1 MVKFSESYHKFIA
14 TSLRMLDKSITY
26 GLYQKS
32 SKVLSFLVIIGG
44 IFSYLPECGQNTCIT
59 KCIETIRVVT
69 KYTRMYYREPHLLL
83 RDILHG
89 KLQPKIFI
97 NKMNVSTQREK
108 ATPEEKETIISLSF
122 YRYIRENIKV
132 VVNITCLKGR

>member
-1 MVKFSESYHKFIA
+1 
-14 TSLRMLDKSITY
+14 
-26 GLYQKS
+26 
-32 SKVLSFLVIIGG
+32 
-44 IFSYLPECGQNTCIT
+44 
-59 KCIETIRVVT
+59 
-69 KYTRMYYREPHLLL
+69 MYYREPHLLL

-89 KLQPKIFI
+89 KLQPEIFI

-122 YRYIRENIKV
+122 YKYIRENIKV

>member
-1 MVKFSESYHKFIA
+1 
-14 TSLRMLDKSITY
+14 
-26 GLYQKS
+26 
-32 SKVLSFLVIIGG
+32 
-44 IFSYLPECGQNTCIT
+44 
-59 KCIETIRVVT
+59 
-69 KYTRMYYREPHLLL
+69 MYYREPHLLL

-122 YRYIRENIKV
+122 YKYIRENIEAV
-132 VVNITCLKGR
+132 GNITCLKGR

>member
-1 MVKFSESYHKFIA
+1 
-14 TSLRMLDKSITY
+14 
-26 GLYQKS
+26 
-32 SKVLSFLVIIGG
+32 
-44 IFSYLPECGQNTCIT
+44 
-59 KCIETIRVVT
+59 
-69 KYTRMYYREPHLLL
+69 MYYREPHLLL

-122 YRYIRENIKV
+122 YKYIRENIKV
-132 VVNITCLKGR
+132 VVNITCIKGR